1 MKYNRENFLWEEV
14 DAVFRKFLAAVI
26 LAVFMLSAQIAFAAD
41 VDWNKAPI
49 FVTKDELAT
58 YIENGRRKGQTTFY
72 FIFLS
77 EKISNQVEF
86 DNFNFELAQYIAPAP
101 NVHLE
106 LVTFGTGK
114 FICKI
119 TKDFPGNHVA
129 NAYLSREPHIA
140 WKNLTNE
147 EQKLYNIAVG
157 IVDEANKR
165 NSEVEKAR
173 YIHNEICKRVLQYK
187 NENERDKTALGALID
202 GYAQCQGYSDA
213 FYMLGRMAGLN
224 VRRIGGKFD
233 GSWHFWNTITLSD
246 GKTYFV
252 DVTMDDGYNTHE
264 WFLANFEVMKRH
276 HSCEWSI
283 IPNLQ

>member
-1 MKYNRENFLWEEV
+1 MK
-14 DAVFRKFLAAVI
+14 KFFTAVI
-26 LAVFMLSAQIAFAAD
+26 LAVFILSAQIAAAD

-49 FVTKDELAT
+49 FVTKDQLAT

-86 DNFNFELAQYIAPAP
+86 NNFNFELAQYIAPAP

-173 YIHNEICKRVLQYK
+173 YIHDEICKRVLQYT
-187 NENERDKTALGALID
+187 NENDRNKTAVGALID

-213 FYMLGRMAGLN
+213 FYMLGRMSGLK
-224 VRRIGGKFD
+224 VGRIHGTLNGTPHAW
-233 GSWHFWNTITLSD
+233 SWITFSD
-246 GKTYFV
+246 GKTYCV
-252 DVTMDDGYNTHE
+252 DVTNGFNTKTPYLFCATKE
-264 WFLANFEVMKRH
+264 RMEQVGNR
-276 HSCEWSI
+276 CDWSI